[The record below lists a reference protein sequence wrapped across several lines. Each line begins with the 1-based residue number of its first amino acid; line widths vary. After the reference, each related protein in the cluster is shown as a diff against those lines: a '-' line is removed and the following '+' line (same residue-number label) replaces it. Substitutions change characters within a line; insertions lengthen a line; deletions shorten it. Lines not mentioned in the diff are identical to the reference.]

1 MGVVTADRLAEL
13 RKLNGPLER
22 DSVVEPAA
30 DRLRDLIIDGDLRP
44 GEKVPDDIGKE
55 YLGIA
60 RNTQREVCRMLV
72 HERLLVQQFNRG
84 FFVRMPTR
92 DDVEDVFL
100 VRRLVELRALR
111 GGFDTVGANR
121 VFDAV
126 EQGEQAKLQQ
136 DWAGVGTANMRFH
149 RAISALL
156 GSERVNIMMS
166 QVLAELRLVF
176 HAMSDARQF
185 YEPYLPRNRE
195 IADMLVIKRD
205 APAAQRLLAT
215 YLDDAERQLLDV
227 YPG

>member
-1 MGVVTADRLAEL
+1 MVTPDRFAEL
-13 RKLNGPLER
+13 RKLSSPLER

-30 DRLRDLIIDGDLRP
+30 DRLRELIIEGHLRP
-44 GEKVPDDIGKE
+44 GEKIPDEIGKE
-55 YLGIA
+55 VLGIA

-84 FFVRMPTR
+84 FFVRKPTR

-100 VRRLVELRALR
+100 VRRLVELPALR
-111 GGFDTVGANR
+111 AGFDSVGANR

-126 EQGEQAKLQQ
+126 EQGEQARAQQ
-136 DWAGVGTANMRFH
+136 DWVGVGTANMRFH

-156 GSERVNIMMS
+156 GSERVNIMMG

-195 IADMLVIKRD
+195 IADTLLIKRD
-205 APAAQRLLAT
+205 APATARMLAE